1 MKKVPFLANTT
12 NTALRVSQMG
22 LTGGGNLDKMAKNF
36 VKMTK
41 SAFWGQNSGADMGGG
56 CGSKPIFQAVGGIH
70 PSPPTRGN
78 SSPKFLEYG
87 LFLYQFAD
95 YDLGIFF
102 GKEGATEQNG
112 QGIF

>member
-56 CGSKPIFQAVGGIH
+56 MWEQANFSGSRGD
-70 PSPPTRGN
+70 PP
-78 SSPKFLEYG
+78 
-87 LFLYQFAD
+87 
-95 YDLGIFF
+95 
-102 GKEGATEQNG
+102 
-112 QGIF
+112 